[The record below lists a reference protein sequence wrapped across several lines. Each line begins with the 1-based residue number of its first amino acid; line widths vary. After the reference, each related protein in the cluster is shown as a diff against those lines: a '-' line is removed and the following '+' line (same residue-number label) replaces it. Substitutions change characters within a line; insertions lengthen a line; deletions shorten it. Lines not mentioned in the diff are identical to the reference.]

1 VRAET
6 RHQLK
11 QDRLQKATEE
21 TVHWA
26 VEHRSKVITVGTAV
40 VILALVIGGAW
51 FYLSSRD
58 RQASAEL
65 AKAIRTYSLPI
76 RPAGVPD
83 IPGSPSF
90 ASAGERAKAA
100 HSQFQAIADKYAHT
114 RNGQIAEYFS
124 ALTARDMGDMSAA
137 ENGLKEIADSRN
149 RDLSSLAKMAL
160 ASIYRDSKRETQ
172 AIELYRQLIDKPSNT
187 VPKAAAQLELADL
200 YESRQQTADARRI
213 YEQIQKD
220 NPTSE
225 AAQKATERIREIV
238 KQNPP
243 PPPAR
248 Q

>member
-1 VRAET
+1 MRAET

-26 VEHRSKVITVGTAV
+26 VEHRSKVLTVGTAV
-40 VILALVIGGAW
+40 AILALAIGGAW
-51 FYLSSRD
+51 YYLSTRD

-65 AKAIRTYSLPI
+65 AKAIRTYDLPI

-83 IPGSPSF
+83 IPGNPSF
-90 ASAGERAKAA
+90 TSAGERAKTA
-100 HSQFQAIADKYAHT
+100 HSQFQTIADKYAHT

-124 ALTARDMGDMSAA
+124 ALTSRDMGDTAAA
-137 ENGLKEIADSRN
+137 ENGFKEIADSRN

-172 AIELYRQLIDKPSNT
+172 AIELYRQLADKPSNT
-187 VPKAAAQLELADL
+187 VPKASAQLELAHL
-200 YESRQQTADARRI
+200 YESRQETADARRV

-243 PPPAR
+243 PPAK